1 MKADRNDAPEA
12 WLASRPRKNG
22 NPGIVLAGVIGT
34 VITLGALNVAGQ
46 AFKQTTVK
54 SVAENRQ
61 QATITPIAEVAR
73 AEPVPA
79 KDWDRIV
86 EEQARRDAMPRQEPE
101 QANNSEPPVA
111 RQRVFNDQ
119 NYIPRGADNVLSS
132 RAIPKS
138 VPQEQPKEKLRVI
151 GIKEEAKLK
160 DFCGGRE
167 GSIERRN
174 CRSQIGLDHRD

>member
-22 NPGIVLAGVIGT
+22 NPGIVLAGVIGI

-86 EEQARRDAMPRQEPE
+86 EEQARRDAIPRQEPE
-101 QANNSEPPVA
+101 QANNSEPLS
-111 RQRVFNDQ
+111 Q
-119 NYIPRGADNVLSS
+119 DNAYSTI
-132 RAIPKS
+132 RTTY
-138 VPQEQPKEKLRVI
+138 
-151 GIKEEAKLK
+151 
-160 DFCGGRE
+160 RE
-167 GSIERRN
+167 GLTTCSVLGQFRNPCLKSNPRRS
-174 CRSQIGLDHRD
+174 CELSESRKKQS